1 MKNGTKRLTLERKL
15 IQAARTFCIKTKKD
29 MEALVAGRRCSSPG
43 ICCSREMPAEF
54 IELHCA
60 LQDFDT
66 GCLCPRW
73 PARNIEP
80 QITPIPPVC
89 EDGPIPDDALCQEA
103 SSLCVAGYVACGEP
117 AVAIVY
123 HRRDHRSYYMCSRC
137 ADHNVRNRGGLLL
150 RERKR

>member
-1 MKNGTKRLTLERKL
+1 MKRVALERKV
-15 IQAARTFCIKTKKD
+15 IEAARTFCVKTKSG
-29 MEALVAGRRCSSPG
+29 MAALVEGRKRCSSPG
-43 ICCSREMPAEF
+43 MCCSLNLPAEF
-54 IELHCA
+54 MGLHYA
-60 LQDFDT
+60 LRDLDV
-66 GCLCPRW
+66 GCLCPRL
-73 PARNIEP
+73 RSTEP

-123 HRRDHRSYYMCSRC
+123 HRRDHRSYYMCSQC

-150 RERKR
+150 RERK